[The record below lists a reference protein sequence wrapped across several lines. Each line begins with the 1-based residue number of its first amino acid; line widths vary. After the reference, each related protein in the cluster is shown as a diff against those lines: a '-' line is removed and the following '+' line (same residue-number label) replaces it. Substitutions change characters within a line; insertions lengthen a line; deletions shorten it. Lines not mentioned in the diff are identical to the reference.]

1 MRMHKCDVL
10 VVGSGGAGLRAAVE
24 AAEAGADVIVA
35 TKGVPGACGTTY
47 TAASDWMAF
56 GAAFGH
62 ADEADSP
69 KEHWIDI
76 MVKGGLLCTP
86 ELARAIAEDAP
97 DRFQELED
105 WGADFD
111 KTDDGKFVQILSDG
125 ARYARACGR
134 GADTGPII
142 VNVLMDRCRAINA
155 EDGPG
160 SVEFLPRTMIV
171 DVAVD
176 GGAVHGA
183 WGVGVEDDE
192 PVAISTPSV
201 VLASGGAGE
210 LYAINV
216 FPGGQTGDGYAAALR
231 AGCPLVNFEFIQIG
245 PSIVHPINFAL
256 SGVFWRL
263 NPEITNVVGEEF
275 IPRYVPEGVDVDEAI
290 YIKGVSYPFTIRN
303 ASKWVDVGVFTEIS
317 EGRGTEH
324 RGVYMSL
331 AHLEDHVIETEA
343 CVPFEHLLKHGLDL
357 RKEAIEFAPAI
368 QHFNG
373 GARIDLQGATCIN
386 GLFAAG
392 ENAGGQH
399 GADRPGGN
407 ALADSQVFGRRA
419 GEAAAAVNGDAD
431 ADFVRQFAEDG
442 VAALASTDGGEDVD
456 AIIGDLSWR
465 MWKGASVV
473 RTEDSLSGA
482 LSAAEEAA
490 ERLANASGSM
500 RRLAEARNLAL
511 LGRCVAIPA
520 RMRDE
525 SRGTHYRADCDAVND
540 AEWQRQ
546 IELSLENGEVR
557 AEKQQRIEM
566 TGELA
571 GLEEKLEG

>member
-1 MRMHKCDVL
+1 MQMHECDVL

-24 AAEAGADVIVA
+24 AAESGADVIVA

-62 ADEADSP
+62 ADEEDSP

-111 KTDDGKFVQILSDG
+111 KTEDGRFVQILSDG

-142 VNVLMDRCRAINA
+142 VEVLMDRCREINEQEGA
-155 EDGPG
+155 G

-176 GGAVHGA
+176 GDSVHGA
-183 WGVGVEDDE
+183 WGVGVDDDQ
-192 PVAISTPSV
+192 PVAIAAPSV
-201 VLASGGAGE
+201 VLAGGGAGE

-216 FPGGQTGDGYAAALR
+216 FPQGQTGDGYAAALR
-231 AGCPLVNFEFIQIG
+231 AGCPLTNFEFIQIG

-263 NPEITNVVGEEF
+263 NPEITNVLGEEF

-290 YIKGVSYPFTIRN
+290 FIKGVSYPFTIRN
-303 ASKWVDVGVFTEIS
+303 ASKWVDVAVYTEIS
-317 EGRGTEH
+317 EGRGTDH
-324 RGVYMSL
+324 RGVHMSL
-331 AHLEDHVIETEA
+331 AHLEDEVIEEDA

-357 RKEAIEFAPAI
+357 RKEAVEFAPAV

-373 GARIDLQGATCIN
+373 GARIDLNGATCIK

-419 GEAAAAVNGDAD
+419 GEAATATDHDAD
-431 ADFVRQFAEDG
+431 SQFVQQFAEAG
-442 VAALASTDGGEDVD
+442 VAELSSTDGGEDVD
-456 AIIGDLSWR
+456 EVIADLGWE

-473 RTEDSLSGA
+473 RTEESLTEA
-482 LSAAEEAA
+482 LEAAETAA
-490 ERLANASGSM
+490 ERLESAAGSLK
-500 RRLAEARNLAL
+500 RIAEARNLAL

-540 AEWQRQ
+540 SEWQRQ
-546 IELSLENGEVR
+546 IELTLECDEIR
-557 AEKQQRIEM
+557 AEKQDLIELPDEM
-566 TGELA
+566 S